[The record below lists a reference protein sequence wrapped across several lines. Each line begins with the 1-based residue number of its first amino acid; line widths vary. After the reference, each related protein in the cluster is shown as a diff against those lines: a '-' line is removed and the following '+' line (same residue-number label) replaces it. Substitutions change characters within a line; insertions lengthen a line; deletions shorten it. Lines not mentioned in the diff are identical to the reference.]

1 MLELLASLPTPQ
13 PQTLPETASVSPV
26 SDQASVT
33 TTSENTCISPP
44 EATQA
49 EFIESAEPLLKPC
62 VPSASASDSLLV
74 PVAASETHSKAVTNS
89 EDTLPTQVAI
99 PDQAEAIA
107 ERRQIVEAK
116 LAEIVARDR
125 AQMATETADQ
135 RLAQALELAEQ
146 GDYRAARS
154 LLQAPDLSPELRN
167 RTLSRINTLEATNT
181 RAVEPPALVSTAPKA
196 NVKPDFVMVQPES
209 APNTATDPNPGLT
222 QIAMAPYPLPELPPP
237 NLPTPALAVGPQL
250 PVTGS
255 SEFRFPLPGPA
266 VITSGYGMRRH
277 PILGGRR
284 MHRGTDLSAPHGTPV
299 LAAFAGR
306 VTTARSHNGYGLT
319 VVIEHE
325 SGSQN
330 SLYAHM
336 SEITVRPG
344 QWVQPGE
351 MIGRVGSTGLSTGP
365 HLHFE
370 LRQRTAKGWETFDP
384 GPHLRWAMAQLNRR
398 VPS

>member
-154 LLQAPDLSPELRN
+154 LLQAPDLSPELR
-167 RTLSRINTLEATNT
+167 
-181 RAVEPPALVSTAPKA
+181 KA
-196 NVKPDFVMVQPES
+196 ASIP
-209 APNTATDPNPGLT
+209 
-222 QIAMAPYPLPELPPP
+222 
-237 NLPTPALAVGPQL
+237 
-250 PVTGS
+250 
-255 SEFRFPLPGPA
+255 
-266 VITSGYGMRRH
+266 
-277 PILGGRR
+277 
-284 MHRGTDLSAPHGTPV
+284 
-299 LAAFAGR
+299 
-306 VTTARSHNGYGLT
+306 
-319 VVIEHE
+319 
-325 SGSQN
+325 
-330 SLYAHM
+330 
-336 SEITVRPG
+336 
-344 QWVQPGE
+344 
-351 MIGRVGSTGLSTGP
+351 
-365 HLHFE
+365 
-370 LRQRTAKGWETFDP
+370 
-384 GPHLRWAMAQLNRR
+384 
-398 VPS
+398 